1 MAAATSNVLWRLRH
15 NTGKMR
21 YLHTMLLVGEA
32 EQIFVAVAIRWRL
45 QSDLGEWASKALN

>member
-45 QSDLGEWASKALN
+45 QSDLGEWASKYLN